1 MTRFALTLVPLLLL
15 VAPRAQADAHAWH
28 ARAERFE
35 VDVTIGGFDEGAGE
49 GGWDA
54 ESAREMA
61 AWARRFEAIVP
72 RGARV
77 TMRRDA
83 WDDETALTIHDGART
98 RSTRMSGGP
107 DFDSAIAIVARHF
120 GVQVPPTARGAT
132 PIYTLQV
139 MASRSR
145 TYAEDFARALDA
157 RGVVARDTF
166 YDAACMP
173 CSVPV
178 AHVLEPGR
186 DAFHRVVVG
195 VYDRPA
201 RARRALAALER
212 EFRVRGWVTV
222 VPVIR

>member
-1 MTRFALTLVPLLLL
+1 MTRSAAALVPMLLFF
-15 VAPRAQADAHAWH
+15 APGARADAHEWH
-28 ARAERFE
+28 VRTTRFE
-35 VDVTIGGFDEGAGE
+35 VEVTIGGFDEGAGE

-54 ESAREMA
+54 GSAREMA

-77 TMRRDA
+77 AMRRDA
-83 WDDETALTIHDGART
+83 WDDETTLTIHDGART
-98 RSTRMSGGP
+98 HSTIMPGGP
-107 DFDSAIAIVARHF
+107 DFELAIAIVARHF
-120 GVQVPPTARGAT
+120 GAHVPPPARGA
-132 PIYTLQV
+132 PVYTLQV

-157 RGVVARDTF
+157 RGVVAPDSF
-166 YDAACMP
+166 YDAACLP

-212 EFRVRGWVTV
+212 EFHVRGWVTLL
-222 VPVIR
+222 PG